1 MQPSSEKRLPA
12 CGAVAAAAADLCLAF
27 ANTRAW
33 RGRAAPS
40 ESLNSFQDLLRWCA
54 GAGLAT
60 EGRRWAGGGE
70 GNGAEILAEAIALR
84 EVIYRLSSRLSAGAR
99 LAPADI
105 LALNRA
111 LARAPERSGI
121 VHRGGRYL
129 WQVRA
134 AAGEDGGMVPTL
146 LAPVLWSA
154 ADLIV
159 GAGAHRVRQCAN
171 DSCRW
176 LFLDASRNGAR
187 RWCDMRACGNQ
198 AKARRHYQKVKRAS
212 T

>member
-40 ESLNSFQDLLRWCA
+40 ESLNSFQDLVRLWG
-54 GAGLAT
+54 GAGVAT
-60 EGRRWAGGGE
+60 EGRGRGGPGLAPGGRRWAGGGE

-99 LAPADI
+99 LVPADI
-105 LALNRA
+105 RALNRA

-134 AAGEDGGMVPTL
+134 AAGGDGGMVATL
-146 LAPVLWSA
+146 LAPVVWS
-154 ADLIV
+154 
-159 GAGAHRVRQCAN
+159 
-171 DSCRW
+171 
-176 LFLDASRNGAR
+176 
-187 RWCDMRACGNQ
+187 
-198 AKARRHYQKVKRAS
+198 
-212 T
+212 